1 MADLKSVIGLLYRAD
16 WTRLSLSADVRI
28 ESDRDLMLRR
38 LRARRPDR
46 DEPPDDEDDE
56 DGEEG
61 GYHSRRATLLI
72 APGGRYRLEYT
83 GEAAEQLAGSDGERG
98 WTWWPPDQAPPPLL
112 QFDVGL
118 EALLP
123 ELFGP
128 CDLLSEF
135 ALELGEPATAA
146 GRDAIAVIV
155 TPRSPSW
162 RRRRPSYHL
171 FDRLDLIV
179 DAELGIVLRR
189 EETWDGQRLGLAELT
204 AVVFDPPEAADA
216 GRFEPPAGS
225 RISEDFRESLRQT
238 FGGPGWR
245 AAKDAAGLAAGG
257 LGAWI
262 RFAPHRSV
270 REDDREPAMPP
281 AEPARH
287 DPEDRTPVAD
297 DVLYLA
303 YRSGENPAFTATLHE
318 WHDFAAM
325 AARVPDGVRA
335 AGHGGVGF
343 LLDAAT
349 RGNTVAH
356 TVARLHVSGPD
367 RYRVDYLTSPGRNNN
382 PTTIACDGQRHWQA
396 YQAATMVGPAE
407 PLPRDI
413 ALLVDSSWLLG
424 CGLAGGTEITYL
436 GRRAYQLAV
445 TRSGHDWTAPPL
457 MFFPADA
464 IVDAER
470 GCLLRL
476 ICYAGDRPGAWW
488 ELTDLGA
495 EPAGAEDFGVPPGM
509 PTVEKTGTIADV
521 GAVTPGPTGHA
532 VRTAVD
538 VARRTTSAVSAAKSF
553 LDSLRGTDR
562 PG

>member
-16 WTRLSLSADVRI
+16 WTRLSLSADARI

-38 LRARRPDR
+38 LRARWPDR
-46 DEPPDDEDDE
+46 DEPPDDE
-56 DGEEG
+56 EG
-61 GYHSRRATLLI
+61 GYYSRRATLLI

-83 GEAAEQLAGSDGERG
+83 GEAVEHLAGSDGERG
-98 WTWWPPDQAPPPLL
+98 WTWWRPDQAPPPLL

-118 EALLP
+118 EMLLP

-128 CDLLSEF
+128 SDLLSEF
-135 ALELGEPATAA
+135 TLELGEPATAA
-146 GRDAIAVIV
+146 GRDAISVIV
-155 TPRSPSW
+155 TPRSHIW
-162 RRRRPSYHL
+162 HRRRLSYNL

-179 DAELGIVLRR
+179 DAEFGIVLRR
-189 EETWDGQRLGLAELT
+189 EETCDGQRLGLAELT

-225 RISEDFRESLRQT
+225 HISEDFRESLRQA
-238 FGGPGWR
+238 FGGAGWR

-262 RFAPHRSV
+262 RFAPHRSG
-270 REDDREPAMPP
+270 RENDLEPAMPP

-356 TVARLHVSGPD
+356 TVARLRVSGD
-367 RYRVDYLTSPGRNNN
+367 DKYRVDYLTRPGRNNN
-382 PTTIACDGQRHWQA
+382 PTTVACDGRRRWQA
-396 YQAATMVGPAE
+396 YQAVTMVGPAE

-413 ALLVDSSWLLG
+413 ARLADSSWLLG
-424 CGLAGGTEITYL
+424 CGLTGGTQISYL
-436 GRRAYQLAV
+436 GRRAYQLGV
-445 TRSGHDWTAPPL
+445 TLGGHDWTTPPL

-476 ICYAGDRPGAWW
+476 ICYAGDRPAARW

-495 EPAGAEDFGVPPGM
+495 GPADDEDFGVPPGV
-509 PTVEKTGTIADV
+509 PTVAATGTIADV
-521 GAVTPGPTGHA
+521 GAVAPGPTGHA

-538 VARRTTSAVSAAKSF
+538 VARRTTAAVSAAKSL
-553 LDSLRGTDR
+553 LDNLRGTDR